1 VLRGYEPVA
10 TVDRSV
16 DFPAEMSGMPHPR
29 LLTASIAAALVC
41 GLSSGLGCGLAYRP
55 YYDPGGSGAS
65 IDEFTYW
72 SDPHTPQTVELID
85 LRTGET
91 LFAMDIPPRQQ
102 LVMKFVKNHGEE
114 TAWMPDLLKWELMPR
129 GTKRGQL
136 DNSMPVP
143 PSFSRRLDVSV
154 RDTPEMPDAP
164 RYPQAAQASQPRGVQ
179 TDGAANQA
187 VPYETAPVRP
197 EPMREAPHQLEPA
210 PQTPAQSTPAEPSA
224 DQPVS
229 DQPTSDE
236 PLIDLPDDPAPQR
249 PAPTPGTSGQGT
261 PGQMTPVAPR

>member
-1 VLRGYEPVA
+1 
-10 TVDRSV
+10 
-16 DFPAEMSGMPHPR
+16 MPHPR

-41 GLSSGLGCGLAYRP
+41 GMSSGLGCGLAYRP

-91 LFAMDIPPRQQ
+91 LFAVDIPPRQQ
-102 LVMKFVKNHGEE
+102 LVVKFVKNHGEE
-114 TAWMPDLLKWELMPR
+114 TAWMPDLMKWELMPR

-143 PSFSRRLDVSV
+143 PSFSRRLDVSL

-164 RYPQAAQASQPRGVQ
+164 RYPQAVEANQGWNMRANDQ
-179 TDGAANQA
+179 ANQA
-187 VPYETAPVRP
+187 VPYESAPARP
-197 EPMREAPHQLEPA
+197 EPMHEAPQQREPA
-210 PQTPAQSTPAEPSA
+210 PKAPAQPTPAEPTS

-229 DQPTSDE
+229 EEPVTDEPISDE
-236 PLIDLPDDPAPQR
+236 PLIDLPEDPAPQR
-249 PAPTPGTSGQGT
+249 PAPTQGT
-261 PGQMTPVAPR
+261 PGQMTPVVPR